1 MNRIAR
7 IEGRI
12 ENIKQRINSLA
23 GGAAFNEHFKK
34 AQSRLEQ
41 NITAKTGG
49 VSGAASEKAKNPLA
63 DVTIKMPKITY
74 EGGKPKTAA
83 AAGEA
88 KSPSAAISIKDTGM
102 SAEIGSIIVE
112 KSGKHQIDPLL
123 ISAIMAVES
132 DFNPAVVSDKGAIG
146 LMQLMPE
153 TASELGVN
161 PYNVSQNVEG
171 GTRYMKQMLEK
182 FSGDLKLALAAYN
195 AGPNAVIRHGGIP
208 PYAETQNYVLKVLK
222 NYENFLKTSPGRNA
236 GEPLIPDDG
245 AESAA
250 AAEKKAREAVNASA
264 AQMAGAVFD
273 ASNKNRGGG
282 LFGSGSGGEDDEIYA
297 DEP

>member
-41 NITAKTGG
+41 NITGKTGG
-49 VSGAASEKAKNPLA
+49 ISAATSEKTKNPLA
-63 DVTIKMPKITY
+63 ELTIKMPKITY
-74 EGGKPKTAA
+74 ESGNSKP
-83 AAGEA
+83 AAGAGAA
-88 KSPSAAISIKDTGM
+88 KSQAAGISIKDTGM

-171 GTRYMKQMLEK
+171 GTRYMKQMLDK

-222 NYENFLKTSPGRNA
+222 NYESFLKTSSGRNA

-245 AESAA
+245 AGSAA
-250 AAEKKAREAVNASA
+250 DEKKAMQAVNASA

-273 ASNKNRGGG
+273 ASSKSGGGG
-282 LFGSGSGGEDDEIYA
+282 LFGSGQDDEDDEIYA